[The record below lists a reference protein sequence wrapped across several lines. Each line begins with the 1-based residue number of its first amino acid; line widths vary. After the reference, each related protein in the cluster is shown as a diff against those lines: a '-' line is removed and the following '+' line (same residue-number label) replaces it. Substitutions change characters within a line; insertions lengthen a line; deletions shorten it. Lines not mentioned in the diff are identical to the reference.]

1 MKWTSIL
8 LFILVLFNSGCDSQ
22 KKRREL
28 NEKEISLNEK
38 EQRLLLKEKTLEIK
52 EQELAKRE
60 QKLDSSL
67 KTDTIGNFNPVII
80 GKWSVKM
87 TCTLATCPGSAVG
100 DTKTEL
106 WDISYQ
112 ANKVVVNAL
121 AGDKLVRV
129 YIGNFANNIIELEE
143 NPDSA
148 DSISNTRMTVRL
160 QITDDLN
167 MEGQREIAR
176 DNECRVVY
184 SLQLAK
190 QK

>member
-1 MKWTSIL
+1 MKWISIL
-8 LFILVLFNSGCDSQ
+8 LVFLFLFNSGCELQQ
-22 KKRREL
+22 KKREL
-28 NEKEISLNEK
+28 NEREAALNQK
-38 EQRLLLKEKTLEIK
+38 EQQLVLKERTLEVK
-52 EQELAKRE
+52 EQELTKRE
-60 QKLDSSL
+60 QKLDSL
-67 KTDTIGNFNPVII
+67 KTDSTRNFNPAII
-80 GKWSVKM
+80 GKWTVKM

-112 ANKVVVNAL
+112 ANKVIVNAL
-121 AGDKLVRV
+121 ASDKLVRV
-129 YIGNFANNIIELEE
+129 YFGTMSDNNIDLEE
-143 NPDSA
+143 NSESGEA
-148 DSISNTRMTVRL
+148 GINTRMTVRL
-160 QITDDLN
+160 QMTDSLN

>member
-1 MKWTSIL
+1 MKWSLIL
-8 LFILVLFNSGCDSQ
+8 LFFLILLNPGCDSQ
-22 KKRREL
+22 QKKREL
-28 NEKEISLNEK
+28 DEKEISLNEK
-38 EQRLLLKEKTLEIK
+38 EQQLLLKEKTLEIK

-60 QKLDSSL
+60 QNLDSSL
-67 KTDTIGNFNPVII
+67 KTDTIGRFNPIII
-80 GKWSVKM
+80 GKWAVKM

-129 YIGNFANNIIELEE
+129 YIGSFINNIIELEE
-143 NPDSA
+143 NPDSTDA
-148 DSISNTRMTVRL
+148 ASNTRMTVRL